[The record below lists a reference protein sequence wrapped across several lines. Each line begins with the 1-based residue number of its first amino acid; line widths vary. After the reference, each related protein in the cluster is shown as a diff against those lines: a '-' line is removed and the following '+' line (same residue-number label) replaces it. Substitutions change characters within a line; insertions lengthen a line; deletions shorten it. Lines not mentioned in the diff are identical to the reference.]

1 MRRSEKIDNL
11 TDALSKVH
19 SELNY
24 FKVDKEGYNFSYLSL
39 SEIYKVALPI
49 LSKHNLALSS
59 TNSVFVRDAIPWVKV
74 QTTLYFKDEFISNET
89 SFPMLQPTK
98 KTDTDIMMYGSTIS
112 YLVRY
117 NVQGLLSIAGSDKDV
132 EQLQTENINQN

>member
-1 MRRSEKIDNL
+1 M
-11 TDALSKVH
+11 
-19 SELNY
+19 
-24 FKVDKEGYNFSYLSL
+24 
-39 SEIYKVALPI
+39 
-49 LSKHNLALSS
+49 
-59 TNSVFVRDAIPWVKV
+59 PWVKV